1 MTRTHKKPA
10 LRSTSEPF
18 YISRGRRSRPALLN
32 NNRHTFS
39 LPTLLFGPG
48 FLSLALLL
56 WPFLGTLPTTAT
68 TTTVHTAAVCPPISL
83 LCTCLLFFL
92 FLFFCLLP
100 QLLTLSSRYPLN
112 STLLRVCVCSSLSV
126 ATFTALHRVLPFLLR
141 YPTQP
146 STCSLNGARVSNT
159 LKDVFKRN
167 QKKRMLGLSQFL
179 MGFTCK
185 HTELLRTNA

>member
-1 MTRTHKKPA
+1 MAIPWHLTNHRHHYNCTYCCSVPSS
-10 LRSTSEPF
+10 LTSL
-18 YISRGRRSRPALLN
+18 YLS
-32 NNRHTFS
+32 S
-39 LPTLLFGPG
+39 L
-48 FLSLALLL
+48 
-56 WPFLGTLPTTAT
+56 
-68 TTTVHTAAVCPPISL
+68 
-83 LCTCLLFFL
+83 FL

-159 LKDVFKRN
+159 LKDVFERN